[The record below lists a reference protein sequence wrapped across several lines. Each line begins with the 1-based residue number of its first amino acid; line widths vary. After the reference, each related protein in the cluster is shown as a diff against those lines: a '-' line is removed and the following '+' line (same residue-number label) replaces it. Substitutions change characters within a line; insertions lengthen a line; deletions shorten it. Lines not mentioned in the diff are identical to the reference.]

1 MDQTSILLIAIAV
14 GVALLIG
21 VVIYTSR
28 QRRSR
33 ERAERNRGARIEGM
47 RDRYGPEFDR
57 QAERMHSSEAAE
69 AALTERSQQVRAR
82 DLTPSER
89 QRYRE
94 DWERIEG
101 RFLDRPA
108 LALAEAERLVA
119 DLMRD
124 RGYRTDDPQE
134 AAMDLSIGHRN
145 VAERYRAGSRIL
157 ASGSTEIGD
166 LRDAM
171 LHFRTVVDDLL
182 SVDVRGERRR
192 VDPL

>member
-1 MDQTSILLIAIAV
+1 MDQTTTLLIVAAVALVILLVAV
-14 GVALLIG
+14 
-21 VVIYTSR
+21 VVIGR
-28 QRRSR
+28 QRKGRDR
-33 ERAERNRGARIEGM
+33 DERTRGARIEGM

-57 QAERMHSSEAAE
+57 QAERLHSSDAAE
-69 AALTERSQQVRAR
+69 SALSERSQQLSNR
-82 DLTPSER
+82 DLSPSER

-94 DWERIEG
+94 DWERIEA

-108 LALAEAERLVA
+108 LALAEAERLVG

-124 RGYRTDDPQE
+124 RGYRTDDPQD
-134 AAMDLSIGHRN
+134 AAMDLSISHRN
-145 VAERYRAGSRIL
+145 VAERYRAGSRIVS
-157 ASGSTEIGD
+157 SGSTDIGD

-192 VDPL
+192 VDPM